1 MNENERFFNANLNKE
16 TANQPTPPTFTDEND
31 DYENRPTPPTF
42 TDENDDD
49 ENRPTPPTF
58 TDENDDDEN
67 RPTPPTFTGDDSN
80 TNDNSQLNPSSII
93 NFVKS
98 LFSNVTAQFNF
109 MKIFN
114 GFSPMNNFQAQP
126 PMQGSFQQQFGMF
139 QPREGFGLSPNF
151 QPSQQNF
158 AQQQNFTNS
167 QFSFST
173 SSTKTMTLDST
184 GDKEVWLTE
193 ESEEVAIN
201 ATNTTG
207 SNILAG
213 NNKDNQIFGGHGHN
227 EMWGG
232 ATKTND
238 YLFGGEGENTF
249 WYGKGEG
256 IDLVEN
262 TKQGDTINLYNVTLG
277 DISNIEITDSSI
289 SLVIGE
295 GEGIGVNTTDAISP
309 NFKLSDGESYNYN
322 RNSGEWQKA

>member
-1 MNENERFFNANLNKE
+1 MSAIENKVDTLNEKE
-16 TANQPTPPTFTDEND
+16 KSEPPAFTGDGEDE
-31 DYENRPTPPTF
+31 EKPEPPAF
-42 TDENDDD
+42 AGDGEDE
-49 ENRPTPPTF
+49 EKS
-58 TDENDDDEN
+58 E
-67 RPTPPTFTGDDSN
+67 PPTFTGDGEDEDTSKVN
-80 TNDNSQLNPSSII
+80 TSSII
-93 NFVKS
+93 GFVKS
-98 LFSNVTAQFNF
+98 LFANVTAQFNF
-109 MKIFN
+109 TNIFN
-114 GFSPMNNFQAQP
+114 GFSSMQNFQAQP
-126 PMQGSFQQQFGMF
+126 PMQGGFMQQFMGMF
-139 QPREGFGLSPNF
+139 QPRVDFGFSPNF

-167 QFSFST
+167 QFSLLA
-173 SSTKTMTLDST
+173 SSTKTMTLDNS

-201 ATNTTG
+201 ATETTG

-213 NNKDNQIFGGHGHN
+213 NSKDNQIFGGYGHN

-232 ATKTND
+232 SAKTND
-238 YLFGGEGENTF
+238 YLFGGVGENTF

-289 SLVIGE
+289 TLVIGD
-295 GEGIGVNTTDAISP
+295 GEGIGVNTNDAISP

-322 RNSGEWQKA
+322 RSSGEWQKA